1 MWKDM
6 KYIKRSKTMKQ
17 DNINRRDFLKKTG
30 TAALAVGGLGTI
42 ISGCTSDGGQKESSA
57 SSGMSGE
64 GEMTYRTNKGNGDKV
79 SILGY
84 GCMRWPMIKDENG
97 RDIIDQAAVDRLID
111 YAIEHGVNYF
121 DTAPVYLQGQS
132 ESATGISLKR
142 YPRESYFIATKL
154 SNFSNSSKENSIEMY
169 RSSLKNLQTDYI
181 DYYLLHSLSD
191 GNAFNMRF
199 GDTGIMDFL
208 AEERKAGRIR
218 NLGFSFHGTPEGF
231 DELMA
236 LHEKYH
242 WDFVQIQLNY
252 VDWTHASGR
261 NADAKYLQEE
271 LDKRGFYLATLDYIA
286 YAQKVLYNNENPTLP
301 ARTLV
306 TDYVAVYAD
315 NATVNGADSFL
326 LTKGAGEVALSYTGS
341 GVKAGWSI
349 TTYGENGEAKT
360 VTQTSDNVSLSCS
373 AVITPIVLDFEIA
386 SPSVIET
393 FENSYKENLLSFAD
407 GTTIDCPSFGD
418 YVKTSY
424 PNTATYTNTTGE
436 SVAEVVEYVTASG
449 TGKALRM
456 FSPGRI
462 NKDGSTNSYNRS
474 HTAEFKIMESVVPA
488 DKVNAVALE
497 FDLKLGVTVP
507 EGSCAKGVSS
517 SPIQLIFRNYPGD
530 GTANTKNAYFQINPS
545 LNVANK
551 TLTVCGV
558 EIPGIDE
565 FVRIKLV
572 ADIEDEIIHI
582 YANGVLLGSEA
593 PDQGS
598 DPWAVFAAYGI
609 AVSTVHCYNANGMA
623 EVYLDNVSFYNTYS
637 LD

>member
-1 MWKDM
+1 MKKFTKLFVLALSLALLVGAAIGISAGAVTSDSYEIEAINVIYKDQIFVAIAVDAPVEDAEKIEVGYSFNGNDYVAEYLGNIAVWEKQGDDTLYPVFVTVGIPAKDM
-6 KYIKRSKTMKQ
+6 GEDVIAEAHAKGASAGNTKNVSVASYLYQRLYKDGVI
-17 DNINRRDFLKKTG
+17 
-30 TAALAVGGLGTI
+30 AAT
-42 ISGCTSDGGQKESSA
+42 
-57 SSGMSGE
+57 E
-64 GEMTYRTNKGNGDKV
+64 G
-79 SILGY
+79 
-84 GCMRWPMIKDENG
+84 
-97 RDIIDQAAVDRLID
+97 
-111 YAIEHGVNYF
+111 
-121 DTAPVYLQGQS
+121 
-132 ESATGISLKR
+132 
-142 YPRESYFIATKL
+142 
-154 SNFSNSSKENSIEMY
+154 
-169 RSSLKNLQTDYI
+169 
-181 DYYLLHSLSD
+181 
-191 GNAFNMRF
+191 
-199 GDTGIMDFL
+199 
-208 AEERKAGRIR
+208 
-218 NLGFSFHGTPEGF
+218 
-231 DELMA
+231 
-236 LHEKYH
+236 
-242 WDFVQIQLNY
+242 
-252 VDWTHASGR
+252 
-261 NADAKYLQEE
+261 EE